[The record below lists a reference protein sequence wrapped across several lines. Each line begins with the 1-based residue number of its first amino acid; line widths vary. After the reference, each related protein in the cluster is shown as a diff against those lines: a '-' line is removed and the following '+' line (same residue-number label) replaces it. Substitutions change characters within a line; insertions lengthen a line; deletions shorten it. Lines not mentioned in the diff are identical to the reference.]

1 MKSLLILLLFTGIAT
16 AENIQTDLLIVGGT
30 ESGWAAA
37 IQAARMGV
45 KSITVVHDGEWL
57 GGQYTEQGLVCVD
70 ENKGVA
76 KVGWGPSWH
85 PMKRSFHRF
94 GLFRELMDRIEA
106 FNTEKYG
113 SPMPGKPMHGP
124 STFRPAEAER
134 IFREMLQPYIS
145 KGQVTLKLNCIPK
158 KALLSDAKD
167 RVTGMIFSS
176 GKTEELTVEAAYTID
191 ASDWGDVVQ
200 LSGAAFEVGP
210 DPRARY
216 GEPSAHEDVSVNPP
230 NEMNPITWAMI
241 IEQSEGATPIP
252 EPPHYDERR
261 YFRSTPFGKK
271 EAVTL
276 QWDHPVKGNGI
287 PPWPA
292 KGKQAARQSSIL
304 TMRRIVE
311 GGASKAG
318 ITSAL
323 ICYSHGQDYPLE
335 RLPRHVAEALEATE
349 AGASMKNIVLMT
361 REQRQIV
368 FEDVKAQSLGLLYY
382 LQTSVHDQAA
392 DKANSLRR
400 YHLSTEFGTAD
411 NLPMKPYIRE
421 GLRMKSLYMVRE
433 QDSLN
438 TDGKVKSDAKESLAA
453 VMYADGVFSWQFPF
467 DFHDTGRAYLKSEGD
482 SGPWTHYEKSGRENQ
497 TLSDRSVFPMRS
509 LIPVKMNGLIGA
521 QGNVGF
527 SSIVSSAIRLHDH
540 RVHIGQAAAAIAAVC
555 LHHQTQ
561 PRDLAWSRAGLEEV
575 QAALC
580 GGTEGVPMLL
590 WPYRDL
596 PADHPAFVAINRL
609 AARGLLPQSRRDV
622 DFRPESPA
630 TDEWRKSVL
639 ALCKGYDAHIAVKD
653 LLNRGQFAQLVWNA
667 IRVQSPPE
675 WTRKAATD
683 ADADGVSDLDDPT
696 PYSEN

>member
-1 MKSLLILLLFTGIAT
+1 
-16 AENIQTDLLIVGGT
+16 
-30 ESGWAAA
+30 
-37 IQAARMGV
+37 
-45 KSITVVHDGEWL
+45 
-57 GGQYTEQGLVCVD
+57 
-70 ENKGVA
+70 
-76 KVGWGPSWH
+76 
-85 PMKRSFHRF
+85 
-94 GLFRELMDRIEA
+94 
-106 FNTEKYG
+106 
-113 SPMPGKPMHGP
+113 
-124 STFRPAEAER
+124 
-134 IFREMLQPYIS
+134 
-145 KGQVTLKLNCIPK
+145 
-158 KALLSDAKD
+158 
-167 RVTGMIFSS
+167 
-176 GKTEELTVEAAYTID
+176 
-191 ASDWGDVVQ
+191 
-200 LSGAAFEVGP
+200 
-210 DPRARY
+210 
-216 GEPSAHEDVSVNPP
+216 
-230 NEMNPITWAMI
+230 
-241 IEQSEGATPIP
+241 
-252 EPPHYDERR
+252 
-261 YFRSTPFGKK
+261 
-271 EAVTL
+271 
-276 QWDHPVKGNGI
+276 
-287 PPWPA
+287 
-292 KGKQAARQSSIL
+292 
-304 TMRRIVE
+304 
-311 GGASKAG
+311 
-318 ITSAL
+318 
-323 ICYSHGQDYPLE
+323 
-335 RLPRHVAEALEATE
+335 
-349 AGASMKNIVLMT
+349 
-361 REQRQIV
+361 
-368 FEDVKAQSLGLLYY
+368 
-382 LQTSVHDQAA
+382 
-392 DKANSLRR
+392 
-400 YHLSTEFGTAD
+400 
-411 NLPMKPYIRE
+411 MKPYIRE

-540 RVHIGQAAAAIAAVC
+540 RVHIGQAAAAIAVVC